1 MSDDLGDRMKMY
13 EKMGIPS
20 RFTPLLPIMVRLD
33 GRSFSKY
40 TKGFSRP
47 YDIGMSGC
55 MDNTTKWLV
64 EETGAI
70 LGYTQSDE
78 ITLMFYSDRLD
89 KQVFFDGKVQKM
101 ISILSSMCSVKF
113 YKESLFHLPN
123 RKDWTPQFD
132 CRIWTVPNLQEAA
145 NVFVWRELD
154 ATKNSVQML
163 ARCHF
168 SHKELHKKGRAEQ
181 LDMLIS
187 KGINWNDE
195 PSFFKRGGYYKRIQK
210 EVAFT
215 QEELYNLPDK
225 HEAKTN
231 PDLKIIR
238 SVVEY
243 MNFPPI
249 LKIEDRLDT
258 LFGE

>member
-1 MSDDLGDRMKMY
+1 MSDALGDRMKMY
-13 EKMGIPS
+13 EKIGVT

-40 TKGFSRP
+40 TKGFKRP
-47 YDIGMSGC
+47 YDLRMSSC
-55 MDNTTKWLV
+55 MAYTTRWLV
-64 EETGAI
+64 EQTGAI

-78 ITLMFYSDRLD
+78 ITLMFYSNDLN

-101 ISILSSMCSVKF
+101 ISVLASMCSVKF
-113 YKESLFHLPN
+113 YQESVKRIPE
-123 RKDWTPQFD
+123 RVDWVPQFD

-168 SHKELHKKGRAEQ
+168 SHNELHKKGRADQ

-195 PSFFKRGGYYKRIQK
+195 PPFFKRGLYFKRVQK

-215 QEELYNLPDK
+215 EKELSNLPDK

-231 PDLKIIR
+231 PDLKIKR
-238 SVVEY
+238 SVVEH
-243 MNFPPI
+243 MNFDPI
-249 LKIEDRLDT
+249 LKIENRVET